1 MQTQTNRR
9 SRKPKEYSGP
19 IIYSQPTGKAS
30 DYIQAKD
37 SDYISY
43 KFSELDHSE
52 IIVQTLALQEY
63 IRSETDFLNTILKQE
78 QISAVHTKQY
88 KAGLKAFQDAT
99 NQLLQL
105 DLKGQKLTLSQVKEI
120 KQIYEAY
127 NKAFKSQF
135 PYMFEKDPK
144 QFQERFIN
152 QGRMNVQGTKH
163 FLQIASEIYLR
174 GRGTFGENLRFSDL
188 AKTLGKYVPHTKGY
202 YIKKYEAQHQEYNE
216 FATQRPDWRAV
227 RKQSLSQT
235 IGVERV
241 DYAKVYK
248 QSLSAKR
255 EEILIEHNA
264 QHYLNEGVEEHYAV
278 QFQVADYIRQEFG
291 LSPLFVSDAQLSKWI
306 SEFYMSGEDYYV
318 QQSLAQFWAMTDND
332 LGGEV
337 ESLASII
344 IPRKYFELLDA
355 VKSKILAHDKVTSI
369 ITSLNFL
376 TSAQASAVSA
386 LQETTDE
393 MRKGYQGLESVFDDL
408 FTFPLNQLGVVMNM
422 ASQGLNMAGKAIT
435 LYVGSMATVAGNF
448 IKSAFPKEQDDDTK
462 KSIVKRASD
471 SIIQIT
477 KQIINTISSII
488 SIFAQGIQL
497 IQSVISLGI
506 QAFTTMFTMIF
517 GILRKVLSTS
527 KTIDQIMN
535 IISLSMSV
543 FFLPVILV
551 FGDGIF
557 KQVLQ
562 FIDWIYDENGGQAL
576 LNLVSSYADL
586 QEPILESIDGVFLL
600 TPKILDTICS
610 FLVLGQELFR
620 DYMPVLVGYFKNFL
634 NGEDGNKVIEMCKL
648 GLEIGTILLENGII
662 QLFIKAGQ
670 QGIGFLYAHKEEIF
684 NILKTSVDVLLKQ
697 LTILADCNDRTIKLI
712 MDQGLVIG
720 AIVGAIINILLS
732 TGGTWGISS
741 LISIFGPKQQAV
753 AMLESVLFTK
763 AGWQSLILGGQGGV
777 QIGHFIATNFF
788 NFGEKEETD
797 TPSYLEGGYIPQTPG
812 GYLIR
817 VAEKETEYI
826 IPESKIHLIR
836 GHNNILIEINGDVY
850 GIDER
855 VDIPNAINEVS
866 NQSRFR

>member
-1 MQTQTNRR
+1 M
-9 SRKPKEYSGP
+9 
-19 IIYSQPTGKAS
+19 
-30 DYIQAKD
+30 
-37 SDYISY
+37 
-43 KFSELDHSE
+43 DHQE
-52 IIVQTLALQEY
+52 IVAQTLALQEY
-63 IRSETDFLNTILKQE
+63 IRSETDFLNSILKQE

-88 KAGLKAFQDAT
+88 RAGLKAFQDAT

-105 DLKGQKLTLSQVKEI
+105 DLKGQKLTRTQVKEI

-135 PYMFEKDPK
+135 PYMFEKDPN
-144 QFQERFIN
+144 QFQERYKN

-163 FLQIASEIYLR
+163 FLQIASAIYLR
-174 GRGTFGENLRFSDL
+174 GRKTFGENIRLSDL
-188 AKTLGKYVPHTKGY
+188 AKTLGQHVPHTQEW
-202 YIKKYEAQHQEYNE
+202 YIKKYEAQHQEYNKL
-216 FATQRPDWRAV
+216 ATERTDWQAV
-227 RKQSLSQT
+227 HKQSLSQK

-241 DYAKVYK
+241 DYAQVHK

-355 VKSKILAHDKVTSI
+355 VKSKILTHDKVTSI

-376 TSAQASAVSA
+376 TGAQASAVSA

-462 KSIVKRASD
+462 KDLVKRASD
-471 SIIQIT
+471 SFMQIA
-477 KQIINTISSII
+477 KQIVNTISSII

-506 QAFTTMFTMIF
+506 QAFTTMFTLIF
-517 GILRKVLSTS
+517 GILKKILSTS

-543 FFLPVILV
+543 FLLPVILV

-562 FIDWIYDENGGQAL
+562 FIDWMYDENGGQAL
-576 LNLVSSYADL
+576 LNLISKYADL
-586 QEPILESIDGVFLL
+586 QEPILNSIEGIFLL
-600 TPKILDTICS
+600 TPKILETVCM
-610 FLVLGQELFR
+610 FLVLGQELFKE
-620 DYMPVLVGYFKNFL
+620 YMPVLVGYFTNFI
-634 NGEDGNKVIEMCKL
+634 NGEDGNKVIEMCEEGLKL
-648 GLEIGTILLENGII
+648 GMILLENGII

-670 QGIGFLYAHKEEIF
+670 QGIGFLYAHKEELF
-684 NILKTSVDVLLKQ
+684 NILKTSMDVLLKQ
-697 LTILADCNDRTIKLI
+697 LNVVADCNDRVVLLI
-712 MDQGLVIG
+712 TGAGSVLG
-720 AIVGAIINILLS
+720 AIMGAIINLLGPI
-732 TGGTWGISS
+732 GGAGAQKN
-741 LISIFGPKQQAV
+741 LISQFGQKYMVINQLKGTATKTGLL
-753 AMLESVLFTK
+753 AML
-763 AGWQSLILGGQGGV
+763 LGGSGG
-777 QIGHFIATNFF
+777 QAISYFIATHFF
-788 NFGEKEETD
+788 DFGSHFEQ
-797 TPSYLEGGYIPQTPG
+797 PSYQEGGYIPATPG